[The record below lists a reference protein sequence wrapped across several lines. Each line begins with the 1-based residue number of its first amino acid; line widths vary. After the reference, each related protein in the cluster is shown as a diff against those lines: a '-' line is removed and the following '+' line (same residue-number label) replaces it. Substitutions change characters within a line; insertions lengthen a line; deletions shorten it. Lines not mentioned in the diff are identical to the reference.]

1 MKSFLNC
8 NREDFKNCGHK
19 VLCALVGVLI
29 LFLAVLTISAA
40 VGIGNKIKEGRYI
53 GQEIESKNTIT
64 VSDSAEVYAKPDLA
78 LVVLSVVTEAKTVAQ
93 AMSQN
98 TSKMNAI
105 IDSAKEIG
113 VNEKDLKTISFN
125 IYPRYEYNRLSS
137 IYPSGKRVLV
147 GYEVSQSLQ
156 VKIRDLDEIGQIL
169 EEAADAGANQIGNL
183 QFMIDDQ
190 DELKAQVREEA
201 IKKAR
206 ARAEKI
212 ASELGVDLVR
222 VVGFNENAQTVRFY
236 EQTLKSEA
244 MGGGAAPQIE
254 TGENKI
260 ETIVSIIFEIN

>member
-8 NREDFKNCGHK
+8 DKEDFKNCGHK
-19 VLCALVGVLI
+19 VLCALAGVLI

-98 TSKMNAI
+98 TSKMNAV
-105 IDSAKEIG
+105 IDSTKEIG
-113 VNEKDLKTISFN
+113 VNEKDLKTTSFN
-125 IYPRYEYNRLSS
+125 IFPRYDYIRSG
-137 IYPSGKRVLV
+137 IIPSGKRVLV
-147 GYEVSQSLQ
+147 GYEVTQSLQ
-156 VKIRDLDEIGQIL
+156 VKIRDLEKIGQIL
-169 EEAADAGANQIGNL
+169 EGATDAGANQVGSL
-183 QFMIDDQ
+183 QFTIDDQ

-206 ARAEKI
+206 AKAKKI
-212 ASELGVDLVR
+212 ANELGVDLVR
-222 VVGFNENAQTVRFY
+222 VVSFSESAQAISY
-236 EQTLKSEA
+236 DYALKSEA

-260 ETIVSIIFEIN
+260 ETTVNIVFEIN